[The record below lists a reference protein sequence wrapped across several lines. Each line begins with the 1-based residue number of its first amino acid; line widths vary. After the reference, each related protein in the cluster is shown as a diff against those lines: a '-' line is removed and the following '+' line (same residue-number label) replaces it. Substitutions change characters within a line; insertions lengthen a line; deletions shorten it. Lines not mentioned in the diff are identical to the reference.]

1 MSLVLDASLALSW
14 HFKDERTPA
23 ANIVL
28 DRVADAGAIVP
39 SVWRLEVANGFQV
52 SIRRQRFDPAL
63 RDLALADLARLPI
76 VVDEETDT
84 HAWTTTLG
92 LADRFK
98 LTVYDAAY
106 LELSLRRSLPL
117 ASLDRDLCRAAGAL
131 ELEVLGAA

>member
-1 MSLVLDASLALSW
+1 LDASLALSW